1 MIGTW
6 LSYYN
11 EIAEIERKKQEQ
23 MMEEAAGYMY
33 DPKYS
38 SKMDAQMRAELM
50 KNHTISYRELPQGS
64 YIYPEDIIKKIREK
78 RPGIDIIGMEKGLD
92 TKLILTGDTIPKD
105 VNGRRVETFR
115 DLTTCQVFGIKNSSR
130 PKAINHMIS
139 YPEIW
144 ATMQITF
151 TRFIVPL
158 IKFVTSNGYSYQISS
173 SFRGESVAY
182 LMRNRGFYTIS
193 TSDHWKGCAFDFI
206 VKPSKKNQPPS
217 KILNAALYRKI
228 LLKQV
233 PNFPSTEFIR
243 QCLLEYNG
251 GTSKSF
257 ANTTGWVHIAGK
269 RFKNDK
275 TSNSVWNIMEQ
286 SAPSGA
292 DSYRKK
298 PFSGGSLHR
307 NALSTSGGI
316 AEPSA
321 SAKSSALT
329 LNTSQTFMDGI
340 CQFVSNGLARNYSE
354 LLKLRIKAATAYNWP
369 GLIKNLHRIL

>member
-11 EIAEIERKKQEQ
+11 EIAEIEREKREQE
-23 MMEEAAGYMY
+23 MNDAAQYMY

-38 SKMDAQMRAELM
+38 SKLDSQMKAELM
-50 KNHTISYRELPQGS
+50 QKNTISYAELPQGS

-78 RPGIDIIGMEKGLD
+78 RPRVDVIGMEKGLD

-105 VNGRRVETFR
+105 VNGHRVETFR
-115 DLTTCQVFGIKNSSR
+115 DLTTCQVFAIKNGDR
-130 PKAINHMIS
+130 PNAITDMIS

-144 ATMQITF
+144 ASMQITF
-151 TRFIVPL
+151 TRFVVPL

-173 SFRGESVAY
+173 SFRGEKVLY

-206 VKPSKKNQPPS
+206 VKPSKKSQPPP

-233 PNFPSTEFIR
+233 PNFPSAEFIR

-275 TSNSVWNIMEQ
+275 TTKSVWNIMEQ
-286 SAPSGA
+286 SAPKGV
-292 DSYRKK
+292 DNYRKR
-298 PFSGGSLHR
+298 PTGGKSLHR
-307 NALSTSGGI
+307 NPLSSSGGI
-316 AEPSA
+316 AEPS
-321 SAKSSALT
+321 SNAKSAALT
-329 LNTSQTFMDGI
+329 LNTNETFMNGI
-340 CQFVSNGLARNYSE
+340 CQFISNGLARNYSE
-354 LLKLRIKAATAYNWP
+354 LLQLRIKAATAYNWP
-369 GLIKNLHRIL
+369 GLIKNLHKIL